1 MEVKDIFLFSALP
14 EEKFIF
20 VANPFFANLAWYL
33 GWFSVR
39 TLVLEKRSA
48 PK

>member
-1 MEVKDIFLFSALP
+1 MEGLDSFLHILP
-14 EEKFIF
+14 EENCTF

-39 TLVLEKRSA
+39 MLVLEKRSA
-48 PK
+48 PR